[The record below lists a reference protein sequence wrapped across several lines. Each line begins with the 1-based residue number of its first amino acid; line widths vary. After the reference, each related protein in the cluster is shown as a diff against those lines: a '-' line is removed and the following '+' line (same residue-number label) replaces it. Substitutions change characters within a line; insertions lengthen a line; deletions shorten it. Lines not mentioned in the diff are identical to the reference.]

1 MGEYTNLISFMNID
15 SSRNLFLIIGLLS
28 LIAIIVV
35 IFIRKKNK

>member
-15 SSRNLFLIIGLLS
+15 RSKNLFLIIGVLS

-35 IFIRKKNK
+35 LVMKRRNK